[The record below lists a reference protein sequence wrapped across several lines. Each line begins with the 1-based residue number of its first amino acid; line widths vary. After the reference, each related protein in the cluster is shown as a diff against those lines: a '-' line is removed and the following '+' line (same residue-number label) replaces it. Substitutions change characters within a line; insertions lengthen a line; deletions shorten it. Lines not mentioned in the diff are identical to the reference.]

1 MPLYSHVDGL
11 KKKKKKILG
20 ERKERKRKIK
30 TRHFQETLSAGKK
43 ITQTEK
49 DNDKNDLDRLCS

>member
-11 KKKKKKILG
+11 KKKTWRMEG
-20 ERKERKRKIK
+20 KEEKK